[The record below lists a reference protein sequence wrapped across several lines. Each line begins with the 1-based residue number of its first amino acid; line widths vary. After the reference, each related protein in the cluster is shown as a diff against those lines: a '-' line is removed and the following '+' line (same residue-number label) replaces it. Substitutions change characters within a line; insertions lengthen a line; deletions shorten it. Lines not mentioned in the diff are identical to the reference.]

1 MNKSTSSLQD
11 MLRELSAA
19 ARRQGLTDTVW
30 AKAAGVRNETLSR
43 LRSRSSCDLSTLVSL
58 ADRVGARLVLH
69 TDSAL
74 QPDATGHMPAHFGRD
89 EEALLLTLVSSGD
102 VDAQHWRNTGPAF
115 FMAGLA
121 VLLAGVR
128 GYDRQRLLQLAE
140 DLHPGSSQTAVY
152 ALWLD
157 RSPLE
162 PSRFLPQLEQMR
174 HAA

>member
-1 MNKSTSSLQD
+1 MNKSITSLQG
-11 MLRELSAA
+11 MLRNLTAA
-19 ARRQGLTDTVW
+19 ARRLGLSDSIW
-30 AKAAGVRNETLSR
+30 ARAAGIRSETLSR
-43 LRSRSSCDLSTLVSL
+43 LRSRSSCDLSTLVTL
-58 ADRVGARLVLH
+58 ADRVGVRVVLQA
-69 TDSAL
+69 DSAL
-74 QPDATGHMPAHFGRD
+74 QADATGHMPAHFGRD
-89 EEALLLTLVSSGD
+89 EEASLLRLVRSGD
-102 VDAQHWRNTGPAF
+102 FDAQHWRGTGPAF

-128 GYDRQRLLQLAE
+128 GFNRQQLLQLAE
-140 DLHPGSSQTAVY
+140 ALHPGCTQVAVY

>member
-1 MNKSTSSLQD
+1 MNKSTTSLQD
-11 MLRELSAA
+11 MLRNLSTA
-19 ARRQGLTDTVW
+19 ARSLGLTDSAW
-30 AKAAGVRNETLSR
+30 AKEAGVRNETLSR
-43 LRSRSSCDLSTLVSL
+43 LRSRSSCDLNTLITL
-58 ADRVGARLVLH
+58 ADRVGVRVVLQA
-69 TDSAL
+69 DSIL

-89 EEALLLTLVSSGD
+89 EEALLLTLASFGNVET
-102 VDAQHWRNTGPAF
+102 QHWRKTGPAF

-162 PSRFLPQLEQMR
+162 PSRFLPQLEQLR

>member
-1 MNKSTSSLQD
+1 MNKSKASLQD
-11 MLRELSAA
+11 MLRNLSAA
-19 ARRQGLTDTVW
+19 ARRLGLSDSVW
-30 AKAAGVRNETLSR
+30 AQAAGVRSETLSR
-43 LRSRSSCDLSTLVSL
+43 LRSRSSCDLSTLVAL
-58 ADRVGARLVLH
+58 ADRVGVRVELRA
-69 TDSAL
+69 DSAL
-74 QPDATGHMPAHFGRD
+74 RPDTTSQMPAHFGRD
-89 EEALLLTLVSSGD
+89 EEVSLLTLVRSGD
-102 VDAQHWRNTGPAF
+102 FDAQRWRSTGPAF

-128 GYDRQRLLQLAE
+128 GFNRQQLLQLAE
-140 DLHPGSSQTAVY
+140 ALHPGCTQVAVY